1 MSFVPGEMFKPEKLT
16 HDDQRLERMRKLI
29 ESTEKGNKYR
39 KPMSGGGLISVS
51 FDDLRWLL
59 TNYDELLELL
69 YAKAD
74 EDMAQH
80 HPDA

>member
-1 MSFVPGEMFKPEKLT
+1 MSEVEKLS
-16 HDDQRLERMRKLI
+16 HDEQRLERMRKLVS
-29 ESTEKGNKYR
+29 STQNGNKYR

-59 TNYDELLELL
+59 LRHDELLELL
-69 YAKAD
+69 YDKAD
-74 EDMAQH
+74 AEAAEH

>member
-1 MSFVPGEMFKPEKLT
+1 MSETEKLS

-29 ESTEKGNKYR
+29 SSTQNGNKYR

-59 TNYDELLELL
+59 LRHDELLELL